1 VSIIIGD
8 RFLAKND
15 TIIEFRVNLK
25 QENPPTDIRNSKGRL
40 IFHLKDKNLIFLPE
54 DENQNDGR
62 QYNMKDFTNASIV
75 TSKEWFRKKEL
86 IMIKFSKKQVTV
98 EVYFE
103 PIDVSADYL
112 LLQFLEYR
120 KQIANEIDLSSA
132 VGSFIEKLSTGSQKI
147 VKEIGTLIQSSH
159 ELTQAISQSI
169 AFIREATQAANIL
182 DSVDMTE
189 DDNKYISLKIDD
201 LNFEKNIDEILK
213 RSLASEKIEAMI
225 SGLIAKGLISAKDKK
240 FQEALDTLKIAREA
254 AEKEN
259 LTNYANVV
267 DENIENI
274 KKMDSS
280 NELDTD
286 LSEKAIKY
294 ATEARDIVTKWEALK
309 SNENG
314 NESNK

>member
-1 VSIIIGD
+1 MSIIIGD

-25 QENPPTDIRNSKGRL
+25 QENPPTDIRNSRGRL

-54 DENQNDGR
+54 DENQNDNR
-62 QYNMKDFTNASIV
+62 QYNMKDYKNASIV

-112 LLQFLEYR
+112 LQQFLEYR
-120 KQIANEIDLSSA
+120 KQIANEIDLAST
-132 VGSFIEKLSTGSQKI
+132 VGSFIEKLGIGSQKI

-169 AFIREATQAANIL
+169 AFIREAIQTTNIL

-189 DDNKYISLKIDD
+189 DGNKHINLKIDD

-213 RSLASEKIEAMI
+213 RSIASEKIEAMI
-225 SGLIAKGLISAKDKK
+225 SGLIAKGLISARDKK

-259 LTNYANVV
+259 LTDYANAV
-267 DENIENI
+267 DENMENI

-280 NELDTD
+280 DDLDTE

-294 ATEARDIVTKWEALK
+294 ATDARDIVSQWEALK
-309 SNENG
+309 NNENG
-314 NESNK
+314 NKNNK